1 MVKLEDRF
9 NAAAEDV
16 FEVSTRPDDD
26 TMLKLY
32 AYYKQATVGDVRGAR
47 PGFLDFRGRAKHDA
61 WAECKGMS
69 ETAAMKAYVALVGKL
84 RKKKR

>member
-1 MVKLEDRF
+1 MPKLEDGF
-9 NAAAEDV
+9 NAAVEDV
-16 FEVSTRPDDD
+16 FELPTRPDDD
-26 TMLKLY
+26 TLLKLY

-69 ETAAMKAYVALVGKL
+69 DTEAMKAYVALVGQL